1 MKKSLKLSL
10 SVCMI
15 VVSLAM
21 LIFGVYA
28 ASQVTYSIT
37 GSIFYEATGVFAT
50 VDTNLYV
57 STQSVHSAE
66 SEINSNSALFET
78 GNTQVSN
85 TQKLFKS
92 DNLSTFGQNND
103 ATVVGQFENLAINYG
118 PYSIANQGTESEEVT
133 SYVYY
138 IVMTVKNYGNQEI
151 AFRLNVTLQQTTAN
165 TYIFK
170 SDNSNIDGKSTQEY
184 TEKIFVVAFG
194 IKDVAQDCSS
204 DFTISVTINEDLIVP
219 ELYTF
224 SGSTLTGTTEYFTG
238 GDITIPSEYNGTTI
252 TSIGANAFS
261 GQTNLTSVVI
271 PSSIT
276 SIEEKG
282 FYGCTQLSQI
292 NLENVQY
299 IDDQAFMGCWALTTL
314 TLPKVASIGASAFED
329 CSSLVSVDI
338 TESKYNNNS
347 LPNVTQGELELVI
360 GDNAFVHCTALKYFL
375 VQKVSKVERNLFSPD
390 MEIDVVAFFGV
401 TNDIDIT
408 TTFILSPVTSYQDVA
423 GIKELVLNSYSFKN
437 MPTSL
442 SDEIKAHLGTLRGL
456 TESSYNLYIEAN
468 SIKLYELPEGI
479 VGALKY
485 LDCTNVSGK
494 GIHCYILNF

>member
-151 AFRLNVTLQQTTAN
+151 AFRLNVTLQETTAN

-170 SDNSNIDGKSTQEY
+170 SNNSNIDGKSTQEY

-276 SIEEKG
+276 SIENYA
-282 FYGCTQLSQI
+282 FAGCT
-292 NLENVQY
+292 NL
-299 IDDQAFMGCWALTTL
+299 
-314 TLPKVASIGASAFED
+314 K
-329 CSSLVSVDI
+329 SVDI
-338 TESKYNNNS
+338 KGSVAMGNSIFADNALDSVEIGGVLSGEGLSYIFQTCKVEILRIPQCNFSTEPDFLNYLMRTKS
-347 LPNVTQGELELVI
+347 LYSSGGIFACSLINYLFIVDASYLSMETTAEQQIIEAKVNEISLMNGSNTLRAGISYIGVAAIQENLELI
-360 GDNAFVHCTALKYFL
+360 DFL
-375 VQKVSKVERNLFSPD
+375 GREYPD
-390 MEIDVVAFFGV
+390 RGPI
-401 TNDIDIT
+401 
-408 TTFILSPVTSYQDVA
+408 
-423 GIKELVLNSYSFKN
+423 
-437 MPTSL
+437 SL
-442 SDEIKAHLGTLRGL
+442 SGFTAF
-456 TESSYNLYIEAN
+456 
-468 SIKLYELPEGI
+468 
-479 VGALKY
+479 GAF
-485 LDCTNVSGK
+485 N
-494 GIHCYILNF
+494 

>member
-37 GSIFYEATGVFAT
+37 GSIFYEVTGVFAT

-151 AFRLNVTLQQTTAN
+151 AFRLNVTLQETTAN

-170 SDNSNIDGKSTQEY
+170 SNNSNIDGKSTQEY

-276 SIEEKG
+276 SIENYA
-282 FYGCTQLSQI
+282 FAGCT
-292 NLENVQY
+292 NL
-299 IDDQAFMGCWALTTL
+299 
-314 TLPKVASIGASAFED
+314 K
-329 CSSLVSVDI
+329 SVDI
-338 TESKYNNNS
+338 KGSVAMGNSIFAENALDSVEIGGVLSGEGLSYIFQTCKVEILRIPQCNFSTEPDFLNYLMRTKS
-347 LPNVTQGELELVI
+347 LCSSSGILACSLINYLFIVDASYLSMETTAEQQIIEAKVNEIRLMNGSNTLRAGISYIGVAARQENLELI
-360 GDNAFVHCTALKYFL
+360 DFL
-375 VQKVSKVERNLFSPD
+375 GREYPD
-390 MEIDVVAFFGV
+390 RGPI
-401 TNDIDIT
+401 
-408 TTFILSPVTSYQDVA
+408 
-423 GIKELVLNSYSFKN
+423 
-437 MPTSL
+437 SL
-442 SDEIKAHLGTLRGL
+442 SGFIAF
-456 TESSYNLYIEAN
+456 
-468 SIKLYELPEGI
+468 
-479 VGALKY
+479 GAF
-485 LDCTNVSGK
+485 N
-494 GIHCYILNF
+494 

>member
-15 VVSLAM
+15 VVSLAL

-50 VDTNLYV
+50 VNTNLYV

-151 AFRLNVTLQQTTAN
+151 AFRLNVTLQETTAN

-170 SDNSNIDGKSTQEY
+170 SNNSNIDGKSTQEY

-276 SIEEKG
+276 SIENYA
-282 FYGCTQLSQI
+282 FAGCT
-292 NLENVQY
+292 NL
-299 IDDQAFMGCWALTTL
+299 
-314 TLPKVASIGASAFED
+314 K
-329 CSSLVSVDI
+329 SVDI
-338 TESKYNNNS
+338 KGSVAMGNSIFADNALDSVEIGGVLSGEGLSYIFQTCKVEILRIPQCNFSTEPDFLNYLMRTKS
-347 LPNVTQGELELVI
+347 LYSSGGIFACSLINYLFIVDASYLSMETTAEQQIIEAKVNEIRLMNGSNTLRAGISYIGVAAIQENLELI
-360 GDNAFVHCTALKYFL
+360 EFL
-375 VQKVSKVERNLFSPD
+375 GREYPD
-390 MEIDVVAFFGV
+390 RGPI
-401 TNDIDIT
+401 
-408 TTFILSPVTSYQDVA
+408 
-423 GIKELVLNSYSFKN
+423 
-437 MPTSL
+437 SL
-442 SDEIKAHLGTLRGL
+442 SGFIAF
-456 TESSYNLYIEAN
+456 
-468 SIKLYELPEGI
+468 
-479 VGALKY
+479 GAF
-485 LDCTNVSGK
+485 N
-494 GIHCYILNF
+494 

>member
-151 AFRLNVTLQQTTAN
+151 AFRLNVTLQETTAN

-170 SDNSNIDGKSTQEY
+170 SNNSNIDGKSTQEY

-276 SIEEKG
+276 SIENYA
-282 FYGCTQLSQI
+282 FAGCT
-292 NLENVQY
+292 NL
-299 IDDQAFMGCWALTTL
+299 
-314 TLPKVASIGASAFED
+314 K
-329 CSSLVSVDI
+329 SVDI
-338 TESKYNNNS
+338 KGSVAMGNSIFADNALDSVEIGGVLSGEGLSYIFQTCKVEILRIPQCNFSTEPDFLNYLMRTKS
-347 LPNVTQGELELVI
+347 LYSSGGIFACSLINYLFIVDASYLSMETTAEQQIIEAKVNEIRLMNGSNTLRAGISYIGVAAIQENLELI
-360 GDNAFVHCTALKYFL
+360 DFL
-375 VQKVSKVERNLFSPD
+375 GREYPD
-390 MEIDVVAFFGV
+390 RGPI
-401 TNDIDIT
+401 
-408 TTFILSPVTSYQDVA
+408 
-423 GIKELVLNSYSFKN
+423 
-437 MPTSL
+437 SL
-442 SDEIKAHLGTLRGL
+442 SGFIAF
-456 TESSYNLYIEAN
+456 
-468 SIKLYELPEGI
+468 
-479 VGALKY
+479 GAF
-485 LDCTNVSGK
+485 N
-494 GIHCYILNF
+494 

>member
-151 AFRLNVTLQQTTAN
+151 AFRLNVTLQETTAN

-170 SDNSNIDGKSTQEY
+170 SNNSNIDGKSTQEY

-276 SIEEKG
+276 SIENYA
-282 FYGCTQLSQI
+282 FAGCT
-292 NLENVQY
+292 NL
-299 IDDQAFMGCWALTTL
+299 
-314 TLPKVASIGASAFED
+314 K
-329 CSSLVSVDI
+329 SVDI
-338 TESKYNNNS
+338 KGSVAMGNSIFADNALDSVEIGGVLSGEGLSYIFQTCKVEILRILQCNFSTEPDFLNYLMRTKS
-347 LPNVTQGELELVI
+347 LYSSGGIFACSLINYLFIVDASYLSMETTAEQQIIEAKVNEIRLMNGSNTLRAGISYIGVAAIQENLELI
-360 GDNAFVHCTALKYFL
+360 DFL
-375 VQKVSKVERNLFSPD
+375 GREYPD
-390 MEIDVVAFFGV
+390 RGPI
-401 TNDIDIT
+401 
-408 TTFILSPVTSYQDVA
+408 
-423 GIKELVLNSYSFKN
+423 
-437 MPTSL
+437 SL
-442 SDEIKAHLGTLRGL
+442 SGFIAF
-456 TESSYNLYIEAN
+456 
-468 SIKLYELPEGI
+468 
-479 VGALKY
+479 GAF
-485 LDCTNVSGK
+485 N
-494 GIHCYILNF
+494 

>member
-151 AFRLNVTLQQTTAN
+151 AFRLNVTLQETTAN

-170 SDNSNIDGKSTQEY
+170 SNNSNIDGKSTQEY

-276 SIEEKG
+276 SIENYA
-282 FYGCTQLSQI
+282 FAGCT
-292 NLENVQY
+292 NL
-299 IDDQAFMGCWALTTL
+299 
-314 TLPKVASIGASAFED
+314 K
-329 CSSLVSVDI
+329 SVDI
-338 TESKYNNNS
+338 KGSVAMGNSIFADNALDSVEIGGVLSGEGLSYIFQTCKVEILRILQCNFSTEPDFLNYLMRTKS
-347 LPNVTQGELELVI
+347 LYSSGGIFACSLINYLFIVDASYLSMETTAEQQIIEAKVNEIKLMNGSNTPRAGISYIGVAAIQENLELI
-360 GDNAFVHCTALKYFL
+360 DFL
-375 VQKVSKVERNLFSPD
+375 GREYPD
-390 MEIDVVAFFGV
+390 RGPI
-401 TNDIDIT
+401 
-408 TTFILSPVTSYQDVA
+408 
-423 GIKELVLNSYSFKN
+423 
-437 MPTSL
+437 SL
-442 SDEIKAHLGTLRGL
+442 SGFTAF
-456 TESSYNLYIEAN
+456 
-468 SIKLYELPEGI
+468 
-479 VGALKY
+479 GAF
-485 LDCTNVSGK
+485 N
-494 GIHCYILNF
+494 

>member
-151 AFRLNVTLQQTTAN
+151 AFRLNVTLQETTAN

-170 SDNSNIDGKSTQEY
+170 SNNLNIDGKSTQEY

-238 GDITIPSEYNGTTI
+238 GDITIPSEYNGTII
-252 TSIGANAFS
+252 TSIGASAFS

-276 SIEEKG
+276 SIENYA
-282 FYGCTQLSQI
+282 FAGCT
-292 NLENVQY
+292 NL
-299 IDDQAFMGCWALTTL
+299 
-314 TLPKVASIGASAFED
+314 K
-329 CSSLVSVDI
+329 SVDI
-338 TESKYNNNS
+338 KGSVAMGNSIFADNALDSVEIGGVLSGEGLSYIFQTCKVEILRIPQCNFSTEPDFLNYLMRTKS
-347 LPNVTQGELELVI
+347 LCSSSGIFACSLINYLFIVDASYLSMETTAEQQIIEAKVNEIRLMNGSNTLKAGISYIGVAAIQENLELI
-360 GDNAFVHCTALKYFL
+360 DFL
-375 VQKVSKVERNLFSPD
+375 GREYPD
-390 MEIDVVAFFGV
+390 RGPI
-401 TNDIDIT
+401 
-408 TTFILSPVTSYQDVA
+408 
-423 GIKELVLNSYSFKN
+423 
-437 MPTSL
+437 SL
-442 SDEIKAHLGTLRGL
+442 SGFIAF
-456 TESSYNLYIEAN
+456 
-468 SIKLYELPEGI
+468 
-479 VGALKY
+479 GAF
-485 LDCTNVSGK
+485 N
-494 GIHCYILNF
+494 

>member
-50 VDTNLYV
+50 VNTNLYV

-66 SEINSNSALFET
+66 SEIISNSALFET

-151 AFRLNVTLQQTTAN
+151 AFRLNVTLQETTAN

-276 SIEEKG
+276 SIENYA
-282 FYGCTQLSQI
+282 FAGCT
-292 NLENVQY
+292 NL
-299 IDDQAFMGCWALTTL
+299 
-314 TLPKVASIGASAFED
+314 K
-329 CSSLVSVDI
+329 SVDI
-338 TESKYNNNS
+338 KGSVAMGNSIFAENALDSVEIGGVLSGEGLSYIFQTCKVEILRIPQCNFSTEPDFLNYLMRTKS
-347 LPNVTQGELELVI
+347 LYSSGGIFACSLINYLFIVDASYLSMETTAEQQIIEAKVNEIKLMNGSNTLRAGISYIGVAAIQENLELI
-360 GDNAFVHCTALKYFL
+360 DFL
-375 VQKVSKVERNLFSPD
+375 GREYPD
-390 MEIDVVAFFGV
+390 RGPI
-401 TNDIDIT
+401 
-408 TTFILSPVTSYQDVA
+408 
-423 GIKELVLNSYSFKN
+423 
-437 MPTSL
+437 SL
-442 SDEIKAHLGTLRGL
+442 SGFTAF
-456 TESSYNLYIEAN
+456 
-468 SIKLYELPEGI
+468 
-479 VGALKY
+479 GAF
-485 LDCTNVSGK
+485 N
-494 GIHCYILNF
+494 